1 MPWFG
6 QEIFTMADAKGPLSD
21 TAYIKARDD
30 ARRLA
35 GPEGI
40 DAALAAQQLDALLA
54 PATGPAWAVDW
65 VNGDHFLGAGYGAA
79 AVAGRSEE
87 HTSELQSL
95 MRSSSAVFWLKKKR
109 KHTDRE
115 QLRTQRTWQRSA
127 VHVSID
133 SHKRAHE

>member
-54 PATGPAWAVDW
+54 PATGPAWPVDW

-79 AVAGRSEE
+79 AVAGYPSITVPAGDVPGLDRKN
-87 HTSELQSL
+87 TSELQSL
-95 MRSSSAVFWLKKKR
+95 MRISYAVFCLKKK
-109 KHTDRE
+109 KH
-115 QLRTQRTWQRSA
+115 
-127 VHVSID
+127 I
-133 SHKRAHE
+133 HKN